1 MFIRA
6 SIISGLLTDLSAASF
21 GAVILVPG
29 ALPGRTISEV
39 IFHVLRF
46 LFIGTLFLVGAEM
59 IKRGGDTGDNE

>member
-6 SIISGLLTDLSAASF
+6 NIISGLLTNLSAASF

-39 IFHVLRF
+39 IFYILKF

-59 IKRGGDTGDNE
+59 VKRGGDMSDNE